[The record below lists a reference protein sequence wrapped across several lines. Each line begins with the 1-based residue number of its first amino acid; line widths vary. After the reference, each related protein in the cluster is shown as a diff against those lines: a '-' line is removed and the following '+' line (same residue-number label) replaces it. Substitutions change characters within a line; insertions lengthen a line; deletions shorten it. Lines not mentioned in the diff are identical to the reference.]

1 MKQVRGTVEEDITAY
16 GEKRS
21 HMGFDPSDPASTP
34 DLVDY
39 YGRALDA
46 YETAKAKSAA
56 ARRPGNVRAVTEA
69 LEEGRFTLA
78 VLDSRRQGLPLPER
92 RPPCFFDPRHGPSAE
107 SMTPRLP
114 RRRSPRRRLRRR
126 GDVGGGFGDGG

>member
-56 ARRPGNVRAVTEA
+56 ARRPENVRAVSEA

-78 VLDSRRQGLPLPER
+78 CSTPDARASRFPSGVRHASSTRGTAR
-92 RPPCFFDPRHGPSAE
+92 RP
-107 SMTPRLP
+107 
-114 RRRSPRRRLRRR
+114 SP
-126 GDVGGGFGDGG
+126 